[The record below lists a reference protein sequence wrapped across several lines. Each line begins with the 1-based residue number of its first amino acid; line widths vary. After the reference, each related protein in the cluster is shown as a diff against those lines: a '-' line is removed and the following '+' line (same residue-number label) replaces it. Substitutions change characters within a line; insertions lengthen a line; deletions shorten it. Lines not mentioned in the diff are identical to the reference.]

1 MSGALKVTKSTFE
14 NEVLG
19 MPVLTIAKFGAE
31 WCGPCKKLDPIIDEL
46 AKDNPEVKIV
56 YVDIDND
63 SALAAEYGI
72 LSVPTTLF
80 FKAGKVMSSIIGLV
94 PKAKL
99 QAVLDQYK

>member
-1 MSGALKVTKSTFE
+1 MSKAMKVTKSTFE
-14 NEVLG
+14 NEVIA
-19 MPVLTIAKFGAE
+19 MNQLTIVKFGAE

-46 AKDNPEVKIV
+46 ANDNPDVKLV

-80 FKAGKVMSSIIGLV
+80 FKSGKVMSSIIGLV
-94 PKAKL
+94 PKVKL
-99 QAVLDQYK
+99 QAVIDQYK